1 MRKINFYITKSGKKP
16 VQKFLD
22 QLNEK
27 QVSKVLWVLKF
38 IRDHEKVP
46 RQYFKKLI
54 NTDDLWEVRV
64 VQGNN
69 IFRFLCFFD
78 GDKLIVVTNGFQK
91 KTQKTPKQEIALA
104 EKRKKE
110 YISRKSDG

>member
-1 MRKINFYITKSGKKP
+1 MRKINFYTTESGKKP
-16 VQKFLD
+16 VQEFLD

-46 RQYFKKLI
+46 GQYFKKLV
-54 NTDDLWEVRV
+54 NTDELWEVRAV
-64 VQGNN
+64 KGNN
-69 IFRFLCFFD
+69 IFRFLCYFD
-78 GDKLIVVTNGFQK
+78 GDNIIVVTNGFQK

-110 YISRKSDG
+110 YLARKNDG